1 MEIKNEFILD
11 KKLLTE
17 AIYLSVSKNRFIDF
31 VLAGALFVLGII
43 VCIIKTQAGEPID
56 WKVIIYFVC
65 AVLLVVLGFTFHLSA
80 VSQRYDKYK
89 MAYGKEKWKRT
100 TVFHSNRIDT
110 VEKNKLVSSFKYS
123 SITRIYESK
132 NLYILMSKKEIAA
145 IVKKDDESFTAGSLK
160 ETKEYVNRMM
170 KIG

>member
-1 MEIKNEFILD
+1 MEIKNEFIID

-43 VCIIKTQAGEPID
+43 VCIIKSQAGEPID

-89 MAYGKEKWKRT
+89 MSYGKEKWKRKFQSGYT
-100 TVFHSNRIDT
+100 FSVT
-110 VEKNKLVSSFKYS
+110 E
-123 SITRIYESK
+123 
-132 NLYILMSKKEIAA
+132 
-145 IVKKDDESFTAGSLK
+145 
-160 ETKEYVNRMM
+160 
-170 KIG
+170 